1 MNKTMKQ
8 YKGKVLK
15 AMMMLLAVSFALA
28 GTSTLSSC
36 SSDDDP
42 FFTVSEDDNPRI
54 LNTNLADQ
62 KLNRKTKLN
71 LEIKVTPVHYT
82 TVTWLLD
89 GTQIYEGTT
98 IDQTLPLGNHELKI
112 VATTTK
118 GKSTSR
124 TLNVTVIPA
133 ADDPALGTN
142 AIELWVAPG
151 AETTI
156 HKCKNLGT
164 VTKVM
169 VGGKEVAF
177 EVLEEGTALKLTAPA
192 DLENGDY
199 AITLVDG
206 DGVEFPG
213 GTIKVTTEPR
223 LRPALGT
230 NAIEL
235 WVAPGAETTIHN
247 CKNLGTVT
255 KVMVGGKEVAFEVL
269 EEGTAL
275 KLTAPT
281 GLENGDYDIT
291 LVDGAGNQFPCGKIK
306 VTTEPRPSMETT
318 LWEGEF
324 AVTWGTPFEALK
336 ETFLSKVKAGT
347 ILRVYVDGKGQ
358 GTATTASWNNIL
370 TGKGGDIE
378 RGDIMVDGPAKWEFV
393 LTDLSIQLLKE
404 QWGLILVGNGYTVK
418 KVTIE

>member
-15 AMMMLLAVSFALA
+15 AMMMLLAVGFALA

-36 SSDDDP
+36 SSDDEP
-42 FFTVSEDDNPRI
+42 YFTVSEDDNPRI
-54 LNTNLADQ
+54 LNTDLADS
-62 KLNRKTKLN
+62 KIDRKTNYK

-89 GTQIYEGTT
+89 GTKIAEGTT
-98 IDQTLPLGNHELKI
+98 IDQPLPLGNHELKI

-124 TLNVTVIPA
+124 TLNVTVTPA

-142 AIELWVAPG
+142 AS
-151 AETTI
+151 
-156 HKCKNLGT
+156 
-164 VTKVM
+164 
-169 VGGKEVAF
+169 
-177 EVLEEGTALKLTAPA
+177 
-192 DLENGDY
+192 
-199 AITLVDG
+199 
-206 DGVEFPG
+206 
-213 GTIKVTTEPR
+213 
-223 LRPALGT
+223 
-230 NAIEL
+230 EL

-275 KLTAPT
+275 KLTTPT

-291 LVDGAGNQFPCGKIK
+291 LVDGEGNQFPCGKIK

-324 AVTWGTPFEALK
+324 AVTWSTPFEALK
-336 ETFLSKVKAGT
+336 ETFLSKVKVGT

-358 GTATTASWNNIL
+358 GTATTAWWNNIL
-370 TGKGGDIE
+370 TGKGGDKE
-378 RGDIMVDGPAKWEFV
+378 RGDFMVDGPATWEFV
-393 LTDLSIQLLKE
+393 LTDLSIQLLTE
-404 QWGLILVGNGYTVK
+404 QDGFLLVGDGYTVK

>member
-28 GTSTLSSC
+28 GTSSLSSC
-36 SSDDDP
+36 SSDDEP
-42 FFTVSEDDNPRI
+42 YFTVSEDDAPRI
-54 LNTNLADQ
+54 LNTDLADS
-62 KLNRKTKLN
+62 KIDRNTNYK
-71 LEIKVTPVHYT
+71 LEIRVTPVHYT

-98 IDQTLPLGNHELKI
+98 IDQKLPIGNHELKI

-118 GKSTSR
+118 GKTTSR
-124 TLNVTVIPA
+124 TLKVTVTPA

-142 AIELWVAPG
+142 AL
-151 AETTI
+151 
-156 HKCKNLGT
+156 
-164 VTKVM
+164 
-169 VGGKEVAF
+169 
-177 EVLEEGTALKLTAPA
+177 
-192 DLENGDY
+192 
-199 AITLVDG
+199 
-206 DGVEFPG
+206 
-213 GTIKVTTEPR
+213 
-223 LRPALGT
+223 
-230 NAIEL
+230 EL

-247 CKNLGTVT
+247 CKNLSTVT

-291 LVDGAGNQFPCGKIK
+291 LVDGEGNQFPGGTIK
-306 VTTEPRPSMETT
+306 VTTEARPSMENT

-324 AVTWGTPFEALK
+324 AVTWGTPFDALK
-336 ETFLSKVKAGT
+336 DTFLSKVKAGT

-358 GTATTASWNNIL
+358 GTAVTSWWNNIL
-370 TGKGGDIE
+370 TGKGDPE
-378 RGDIMVDGPAKWEFV
+378 RGDIMVDGPAKWEFE
-393 LTDLSIQLLKE
+393 LTDLSIQLLTE
-404 QWGLILVGNGYTVK
+404 QQGLLLVGDGYTVK

>member
-15 AMMMLLAVSFALA
+15 AMMMLLAVGFALA

-36 SSDDDP
+36 SSDDEP
-42 FFTVSEDDNPRI
+42 YFTASEDDNPRI
-54 LNTNLADQ
+54 LNTDLADS
-62 KLNRKTKLN
+62 KIDRKTNYK

-89 GTQIYEGTT
+89 GTKIAEGTT
-98 IDQTLPLGNHELKI
+98 IDQPLPIGNHELKI
-112 VATTTK
+112 VASTTK

-124 TLNVTVIPA
+124 TLKVTVTPA

-142 AIELWVAPG
+142 ASELWVAPG

-156 HKCKNLGT
+156 HKCKNLGI
-164 VTKVM
+164 VAKVM
-169 VGGKEVAF
+169 VGGK
-177 EVLEEGTALKLTAPA
+177 
-192 DLENGDY
+192 D
-199 AITLVDG
+199 
-206 DGVEFPG
+206 
-213 GTIKVTTEPR
+213 
-223 LRPALGT
+223 
-230 NAIEL
+230 
-235 WVAPGAETTIHN
+235 
-247 CKNLGTVT
+247 
-255 KVMVGGKEVAFEVL
+255 VAFEVL

-291 LVDGAGNQFPCGKIK
+291 LVDGEGNQFPGGTIK

-324 AVTWGTPFEALK
+324 AVTWDTPFKDLK
-336 ETFLSKVKAGT
+336 DTFLSKVKAGT
-347 ILRVYVDGKGQ
+347 ILRVYVDGKGK
-358 GTATTASWNNIL
+358 GTAATSWWNNIL
-370 TGKGGDIE
+370 TGKGDPE
-378 RGDIMVDGPAKWEFV
+378 RGDIPVDGPATWKFE
-393 LTDLSIQLLKE
+393 LTDLSIQLLTE
-404 QWGLILVGNGYTVK
+404 QQGLFIVGDGYTVK

>member
-15 AMMMLLAVSFALA
+15 AMMMLLAMSFALV

-54 LNTNLADQ
+54 LNTNLADR
-62 KLNRKTKLN
+62 KLDRKTKLN

-124 TLNVTVIPA
+124 TLKVTVIPA

-177 EVLEEGTALKLTAPA
+177 EVLEEGTS
-192 DLENGDY
+192 
-199 AITLVDG
+199 
-206 DGVEFPG
+206 
-213 GTIKVTTEPR
+213 
-223 LRPALGT
+223 
-230 NAIEL
+230 
-235 WVAPGAETTIHN
+235 
-247 CKNLGTVT
+247 
-255 KVMVGGKEVAFEVL
+255 
-269 EEGTAL
+269 L

-291 LVDGAGNQFPCGKIK
+291 LVDGEGNQFPCGTIK
-306 VTTEPRPSMETT
+306 VTTEPRPSIDPRPSMETT

-324 AVTWGTPFEALK
+324 AVTWGTPFDALK
-336 ETFLSKVKAGT
+336 DTFLSKVKAGT

-370 TGKGGDIE
+370 TGKGDPE
-378 RGDIMVDGPAKWEFV
+378 RGDIMVDGPATWKFE
-393 LTDLSIQLLKE
+393 LTDLSIKLLTE
-404 QWGLILVGNGYTVK
+404 QDGFLLVGDGYTVK

>member
-36 SSDDDP
+36 SSDDEP
-42 FFTVSEDDNPRI
+42 YFTVSEDDDPRI
-54 LNTNLADQ
+54 LNTDLADS
-62 KLNRKTKLN
+62 KIDRKTNYK

-89 GTQIYEGTT
+89 GNQIAEGNT
-98 IDQTLPLGNHELKI
+98 IDQALPVGEHELKI

-124 TLNVTVIPA
+124 TLKVTVTPA

-142 AIELWVAPG
+142 ASELWVAPG
-151 AETTI
+151 SETTI
-156 HKCKNLGT
+156 HNCKNLGT

-169 VGGKEVAF
+169 VGGKEVVI
-177 EVLEEGTALKLTAPA
+177 EILEEGTAMKLTAPA

-213 GTIKVTTEPR
+213 GTIKVTSEP
-223 LRPALGT
+223 
-230 NAIEL
+230 
-235 WVAPGAETTIHN
+235 
-247 CKNLGTVT
+247 K
-255 KVMVGGKEVAFEVL
+255 
-269 EEGTAL
+269 
-275 KLTAPT
+275 
-281 GLENGDYDIT
+281 
-291 LVDGAGNQFPCGKIK
+291 
-306 VTTEPRPSMETT
+306 PSMENV
-318 LWEGEF
+318 LWEGHHYVSWDLGEGDPNKSF
-324 AVTWGTPFEALK
+324 NKITKDQVAKWK
-336 ETFLSKVKAGT
+336 EGQT
-347 ILRVYVDGKGQ
+347 LRVYCSMKDDDAYHQIKL
-358 GTATTASWNNIL
+358 ATGW
-370 TGKGGDIE
+370 
-378 RGDIMVDGPAKWEFV
+378 W
-393 LTDLSIQLLKE
+393 TDLTSPYEFGEGNVVKFELTQDVLDKMAAEDGFIC
-404 QWGLILVGNGYTVK
+404 VGHGYYVD

>member
-15 AMMMLLAVSFALA
+15 AMMMLLAVGFALA

-36 SSDDDP
+36 SSDDEP
-42 FFTVSEDDNPRI
+42 YFTASEDDNPRI
-54 LNTNLADQ
+54 LNTDLADS
-62 KLNRKTKLN
+62 KIDRKTNYK

-89 GTQIYEGTT
+89 GTKIAEGTT
-98 IDQTLPLGNHELKI
+98 IDQPLPLGNHELKI

-124 TLNVTVIPA
+124 TLNVTVTPA

-142 AIELWVAPG
+142 AS
-151 AETTI
+151 
-156 HKCKNLGT
+156 
-164 VTKVM
+164 
-169 VGGKEVAF
+169 
-177 EVLEEGTALKLTAPA
+177 
-192 DLENGDY
+192 
-199 AITLVDG
+199 
-206 DGVEFPG
+206 
-213 GTIKVTTEPR
+213 
-223 LRPALGT
+223 
-230 NAIEL
+230 EL

-275 KLTAPT
+275 KLTTPT

-291 LVDGAGNQFPCGKIK
+291 LVDGEGNQFSGGKIK
-306 VTTEPRPSMETT
+306 VTTEPRPSMENT

-324 AVTWGTPFEALK
+324 SVTWDTPFDALK
-336 ETFLSKVKAGT
+336 DTFLSKVKAGT
-347 ILRVYVDGKGQ
+347 ILRVYVDGKGK
-358 GTATTASWNNIL
+358 GTAATSWWNNIL
-370 TGKGGDIE
+370 TGKGDPE
-378 RGDIMVDGPAKWEFV
+378 RGDIPVDGPATWKFE
-393 LTDLSIQLLKE
+393 LTDLSIQLLTE
-404 QWGLILVGNGYTVK
+404 QQGLFIVGDGYTVK

>member
-15 AMMMLLAVSFALA
+15 AMMMLLAVGFALA

-42 FFTVSEDDNPRI
+42 YFTVSEDDAPRI
-54 LNTNLADQ
+54 LNTDLADS
-62 KLNRKTKLN
+62 KIDRKTNYK

-98 IDQTLPLGNHELKI
+98 IDQTLPIGNHELKI

-124 TLNVTVIPA
+124 TLNVTVTPA

-164 VTKVM
+164 V
-169 VGGKEVAF
+169 
-177 EVLEEGTALKLTAPA
+177 
-192 DLENGDY
+192 D
-199 AITLVDG
+199 
-206 DGVEFPG
+206 
-213 GTIKVTTEPR
+213 
-223 LRPALGT
+223 
-230 NAIEL
+230 
-235 WVAPGAETTIHN
+235 
-247 CKNLGTVT
+247 

-281 GLENGDYDIT
+281 GLENGDYGIT
-291 LVDGAGNQFPCGKIK
+291 LVDGEGNQFSGGTIK

-324 AVTWGTPFEALK
+324 SVTWGTPFDALK
-336 ETFLSKVKAGT
+336 DTFLSKVKAGT

-358 GTATTASWNNIL
+358 GTAATSWWNNIL
-370 TGKGGDIE
+370 TGKGDPE
-378 RGDIMVDGPAKWEFV
+378 RGDIPVDGPATWKFE
-393 LTDLSIQLLKE
+393 LTDLSIQLLTE
-404 QWGLILVGNGYTVK
+404 QQGLFIVGDGYTVK

>member
-15 AMMMLLAVSFALA
+15 AMMMLLAVGFALA

-42 FFTVSEDDNPRI
+42 YFTVSEDDDPRI
-54 LNTNLADQ
+54 LNTDLADS
-62 KLNRKTKLN
+62 KIDRKTNYK

-98 IDQTLPLGNHELKI
+98 IDQTLPIGNHELKI

-124 TLNVTVIPA
+124 TLNVTVTPA

-142 AIELWVAPG
+142 AS
-151 AETTI
+151 
-156 HKCKNLGT
+156 
-164 VTKVM
+164 
-169 VGGKEVAF
+169 
-177 EVLEEGTALKLTAPA
+177 
-192 DLENGDY
+192 
-199 AITLVDG
+199 
-206 DGVEFPG
+206 
-213 GTIKVTTEPR
+213 
-223 LRPALGT
+223 
-230 NAIEL
+230 EL

-291 LVDGAGNQFPCGKIK
+291 LVDGEGNQFPCGTIK

-324 AVTWGTPFEALK
+324 AVTWETPFDKLK
-336 ETFLSKVKAGT
+336 DTFLSKVKVGT

-378 RGDIMVDGPAKWEFV
+378 RGDIMVDGPAKWEFK

-404 QWGLILVGNGYTVK
+404 QWGLLLVGNGYTVK

>member
-1 MNKTMKQ
+1 MKQ

-15 AMMMLLAVSFALA
+15 AMMMLLAMSFALV

-54 LNTNLADQ
+54 LNTNLADL
-62 KLNRKTKLN
+62 KLDRKTKLN

-124 TLNVTVIPA
+124 TLKVTVIPA

-142 AIELWVAPG
+142 AVELWVAPG

-177 EVLEEGTALKLTAPA
+177 EVLEEGTS
-192 DLENGDY
+192 
-199 AITLVDG
+199 
-206 DGVEFPG
+206 
-213 GTIKVTTEPR
+213 
-223 LRPALGT
+223 
-230 NAIEL
+230 
-235 WVAPGAETTIHN
+235 
-247 CKNLGTVT
+247 
-255 KVMVGGKEVAFEVL
+255 
-269 EEGTAL
+269 L

-291 LVDGAGNQFPCGKIK
+291 LVDGEGNQFPCGTIK
-306 VTTEPRPSMETT
+306 VTTEPRPSEPRPSMETT

-370 TGKGGDIE
+370 TGKGDPE
-378 RGDIMVDGPAKWEFV
+378 RGDIMVDGPATWEFK

-404 QWGLILVGNGYTVK
+404 QWGLILVGDGYTVK

>member
-1 MNKTMKQ
+1 MMNKTMKQ

-15 AMMMLLAVSFALA
+15 AMMMLLAVGFALA

-42 FFTVSEDDNPRI
+42 YFTVSEDDNPRI
-54 LNTNLADQ
+54 LNTDLADS
-62 KLNRKTKLN
+62 KIDRKTNYK

-89 GTQIYEGTT
+89 GKQIYEGTT
-98 IDQTLPLGNHELKI
+98 IDQTLPVGTHELKI

-124 TLNVTVIPA
+124 TLNVTVTPA

-142 AIELWVAPG
+142 AVELWVAPG

-164 VTKVM
+164 V
-169 VGGKEVAF
+169 A
-177 EVLEEGTALKLTAPA
+177 
-192 DLENGDY
+192 
-199 AITLVDG
+199 
-206 DGVEFPG
+206 
-213 GTIKVTTEPR
+213 
-223 LRPALGT
+223 
-230 NAIEL
+230 
-235 WVAPGAETTIHN
+235 
-247 CKNLGTVT
+247 

-291 LVDGAGNQFPCGKIK
+291 LVDGEGNQFSGGIIK
-306 VTTEPRPSMETT
+306 VTTEPRPSMENTI
-318 LWEGEF
+318 WEGEF
-324 AVTWGTPFEALK
+324 SVTWGTPFDALK
-336 ETFLSKVKAGT
+336 DTFLSKVKAGT

-358 GTATTASWNNIL
+358 GTAATSWWNNIL
-370 TGKGGDIE
+370 TGKGDPE
-378 RGDIMVDGPAKWEFV
+378 RGDIMVDGPATWKFE
-393 LTDLSIQLLKE
+393 LTDLSIQLLTE
-404 QWGLILVGNGYTVK
+404 QQGLFIVGDGYTVK

>member
-15 AMMMLLAVSFALA
+15 AMMMLLAVGFALA

-36 SSDDDP
+36 SSDDEP
-42 FFTVSEDDNPRI
+42 YFTVSEDDNPRI
-54 LNTNLADQ
+54 LNTDLADS
-62 KLNRKTKLN
+62 KIDRKTNYK

-89 GTQIYEGTT
+89 GTKIAEGNT
-98 IDQTLPLGNHELKI
+98 IDQALPVGEHELKI

-124 TLNVTVIPA
+124 TLKVTVTPA

-142 AIELWVAPG
+142 AVELWVAPD

-156 HKCKNLGT
+156 HNCKNLGT

-177 EVLEEGTALKLTAPA
+177 EILEEGTAMKLTAPA

-213 GTIKVTTEPR
+213 GTIKVTSEP
-223 LRPALGT
+223 
-230 NAIEL
+230 
-235 WVAPGAETTIHN
+235 
-247 CKNLGTVT
+247 K
-255 KVMVGGKEVAFEVL
+255 
-269 EEGTAL
+269 
-275 KLTAPT
+275 
-281 GLENGDYDIT
+281 
-291 LVDGAGNQFPCGKIK
+291 
-306 VTTEPRPSMETT
+306 PSMENV
-318 LWEGEF
+318 LWEGHHYVSWDLGDDDPNKKF
-324 AVTWGTPFEALK
+324 NLITKDQVAKWK
-336 ETFLSKVKAGT
+336 EGQT
-347 ILRVYVDGKGQ
+347 LRVYCSMKDDDAYHQIKLA
-358 GTATTASWNNIL
+358 TAW
-370 TGKGGDIE
+370 
-378 RGDIMVDGPAKWEFV
+378 W
-393 LTDLSIQLLKE
+393 TDLTSPYEFGEGNVVKFELTQDALDKMAAEEGFIC
-404 QWGLILVGNGYTVK
+404 VGHGYYVD

>member
-15 AMMMLLAVSFALA
+15 AMMMLLAVGFALA

-36 SSDDDP
+36 SSDDEP
-42 FFTVSEDDNPRI
+42 YFTVSEDDNPRI
-54 LNTNLADQ
+54 LNTDLADS
-62 KLNRKTKLN
+62 KIDRKTNYK

-89 GTQIYEGTT
+89 GKQIYEGTT
-98 IDQTLPLGNHELKI
+98 IDQTLPVGTHELKI

-124 TLNVTVIPA
+124 TLNVTVTPA

-142 AIELWVAPG
+142 AVELWVAPG

-164 VTKVM
+164 V
-169 VGGKEVAF
+169 A
-177 EVLEEGTALKLTAPA
+177 
-192 DLENGDY
+192 
-199 AITLVDG
+199 
-206 DGVEFPG
+206 
-213 GTIKVTTEPR
+213 
-223 LRPALGT
+223 
-230 NAIEL
+230 
-235 WVAPGAETTIHN
+235 
-247 CKNLGTVT
+247 

-291 LVDGAGNQFPCGKIK
+291 LVDGEGNQFSGGTIK

-324 AVTWGTPFEALK
+324 SVTWGTPFDALK
-336 ETFLSKVKAGT
+336 DTFLSKVKAGT

-358 GTATTASWNNIL
+358 GTAATSWWNNIL
-370 TGKGGDIE
+370 TGKGDPE
-378 RGDIMVDGPAKWEFV
+378 RGDIPVDGPATWKFE
-393 LTDLSIQLLKE
+393 LTDLSIQLLTE
-404 QWGLILVGNGYTVK
+404 QQGLFIVGDGYTVK

>member
-1 MNKTMKQ
+1 MMNKTMKQ

-36 SSDDDP
+36 SSDDEP
-42 FFTVSEDDNPRI
+42 YFTVSEDDNPRI
-54 LNTNLADQ
+54 LNTDLADS
-62 KLNRKTKLN
+62 KIDRKTNYK

-89 GTQIYEGTT
+89 GTQIAEGNT
-98 IDQTLPLGNHELKI
+98 IDQTLPVGNHELKI

-124 TLNVTVIPA
+124 TLNVTVTPA

-142 AIELWVAPG
+142 AVELWVAPG

-177 EVLEEGTALKLTAPA
+177 EVLEEGTS
-192 DLENGDY
+192 
-199 AITLVDG
+199 
-206 DGVEFPG
+206 
-213 GTIKVTTEPR
+213 
-223 LRPALGT
+223 
-230 NAIEL
+230 
-235 WVAPGAETTIHN
+235 
-247 CKNLGTVT
+247 
-255 KVMVGGKEVAFEVL
+255 
-269 EEGTAL
+269 L

-291 LVDGAGNQFPCGKIK
+291 LVDGEGVQFPCGTIK
-306 VTTEPRPSMETT
+306 VTTEPRPSIDPRPSMETT

-378 RGDIMVDGPAKWEFV
+378 RGDIMLDGPAKWEFK

>member
-1 MNKTMKQ
+1 MMNKTMKQ

-15 AMMMLLAVSFALA
+15 AMMMLLAVGFALA

-42 FFTVSEDDNPRI
+42 YFTVSEDDNPRI
-54 LNTNLADQ
+54 LNTDLADS
-62 KLNRKTKLN
+62 KIDRKTNYK

-89 GTQIYEGTT
+89 GTQIAEGNT
-98 IDQTLPLGNHELKI
+98 IDQTLPVGIHELKI

-124 TLNVTVIPA
+124 TLKVTVTPA

-142 AIELWVAPG
+142 AVELWVAPG

-169 VGGKEVAF
+169 VGAKEVAF
-177 EVLEEGTALKLTAPA
+177 G
-192 DLENGDY
+192 
-199 AITLVDG
+199 I
-206 DGVEFPG
+206 
-213 GTIKVTTEPR
+213 
-223 LRPALGT
+223 
-230 NAIEL
+230 
-235 WVAPGAETTIHN
+235 
-247 CKNLGTVT
+247 
-255 KVMVGGKEVAFEVL
+255 L

-281 GLENGDYDIT
+281 GLENGDYNIT
-291 LVDGAGNQFPCGKIK
+291 LVDGEGNQFPSGTIK
-306 VTTEPRPSMETT
+306 VTTEARPSMENT

-324 AVTWGTPFEALK
+324 AVTWSTPFDALK
-336 ETFLSKVKAGT
+336 DTFLSKVKAGT
-347 ILRVYVDGKGQ
+347 ILRVYVDGNGQ
-358 GTATTASWNNIL
+358 GTAATAWWNNIL
-370 TGKGGDIE
+370 TGKGDPE
-378 RGDIMVDGPAKWEFV
+378 RGDFTVDGPATWKFE
-393 LTDLSIQLLKE
+393 LTDLSIQLLTE
-404 QWGLILVGNGYTVK
+404 QDGFLLVGDGYTIK

>member
-15 AMMMLLAVSFALA
+15 AMMMLLAVGFALA

-36 SSDDDP
+36 SSDDEP
-42 FFTVSEDDNPRI
+42 YFTVSEDDNPRI
-54 LNTNLADQ
+54 LNTDLADS
-62 KLNRKTKLN
+62 KIDRKTNYKL
-71 LEIKVTPVHYT
+71 ETRVTPVHYT

-89 GTQIYEGTT
+89 GNQIYEGTT

-124 TLNVTVIPA
+124 TLNVTVTPA

-142 AIELWVAPG
+142 ALEL
-151 AETTI
+151 
-156 HKCKNLGT
+156 L
-164 VTKVM
+164 
-169 VGGKEVAF
+169 
-177 EVLEEGTALKLTAPA
+177 
-192 DLENGDY
+192 
-199 AITLVDG
+199 
-206 DGVEFPG
+206 
-213 GTIKVTTEPR
+213 
-223 LRPALGT
+223 
-230 NAIEL
+230 
-235 WVAPGAETTIHN
+235 VAPGAETTIHN
-247 CKNLGTVT
+247 CKNLGTVA

-291 LVDGAGNQFPCGKIK
+291 LVDGEGVQFPGGTIK
-306 VTTEPRPSMETT
+306 VTTEARPSMENT

-324 AVTWGTPFEALK
+324 AVTWGTPFDALK
-336 ETFLSKVKAGT
+336 DTFLSKVKAGT

-358 GTATTASWNNIL
+358 GTATTNWWNNIL
-370 TGKGGDIE
+370 TGKGDPE
-378 RGDIMVDGPAKWEFV
+378 RGDFMVDGPAKWEFE
-393 LTDLSIQLLKE
+393 LTDLSIQLLTE
-404 QWGLILVGNGYTVK
+404 QDGFLLVGDGYTVK

>member
-36 SSDDDP
+36 SSDDEP
-42 FFTVSEDDNPRI
+42 YFTVSEDDDPRI
-54 LNTNLADQ
+54 LNTDLADS
-62 KLNRKTKLN
+62 KIDRKTNYKM
-71 LEIKVTPVHYT
+71 EIKVTPVHYT

-89 GTQIYEGTT
+89 GNQIAEGNT
-98 IDQTLPLGNHELKI
+98 IDQALPVGEHELKI

-124 TLNVTVIPA
+124 TLKVTVTPA

-142 AIELWVAPG
+142 ASELWVAPG
-151 AETTI
+151 SETTI
-156 HKCKNLGT
+156 HNCKNLGT

-177 EVLEEGTALKLTAPA
+177 EILEEGTAMKLTAPA

-213 GTIKVTTEPR
+213 GTIKVTSEP
-223 LRPALGT
+223 
-230 NAIEL
+230 
-235 WVAPGAETTIHN
+235 
-247 CKNLGTVT
+247 K
-255 KVMVGGKEVAFEVL
+255 
-269 EEGTAL
+269 
-275 KLTAPT
+275 
-281 GLENGDYDIT
+281 
-291 LVDGAGNQFPCGKIK
+291 
-306 VTTEPRPSMETT
+306 PSMENV
-318 LWEGEF
+318 LWEGHHYVSWDLGEGDPNKSF
-324 AVTWGTPFEALK
+324 NKITKDQVAKWK
-336 ETFLSKVKAGT
+336 EGQT
-347 ILRVYVDGKGQ
+347 LRVYCSMKDDDAYHQIKL
-358 GTATTASWNNIL
+358 ATGW
-370 TGKGGDIE
+370 
-378 RGDIMVDGPAKWEFV
+378 W
-393 LTDLSIQLLKE
+393 TDLTSPYEFGEGNVVKFELTQDVLDKMAAEDGFIC
-404 QWGLILVGNGYTVK
+404 VGHGYYVD

>member
-15 AMMMLLAVSFALA
+15 AMMMLLAVGFALA

-42 FFTVSEDDNPRI
+42 YFTVSEDDNPRI
-54 LNTNLADQ
+54 LNTDLADS
-62 KLNRKTKLN
+62 KINRKTNYK

-89 GTQIYEGTT
+89 GTQIAEGTT
-98 IDQTLPLGNHELKI
+98 IDQPLPLGEHELKI

-124 TLNVTVIPA
+124 TLKVTVIPA

-142 AIELWVAPG
+142 ASELWVAPG

-156 HKCKNLGT
+156 HNCQNLGT

-177 EVLEEGTALKLTAPA
+177 E
-192 DLENGDY
+192 
-199 AITLVDG
+199 I
-206 DGVEFPG
+206 
-213 GTIKVTTEPR
+213 
-223 LRPALGT
+223 
-230 NAIEL
+230 
-235 WVAPGAETTIHN
+235 
-247 CKNLGTVT
+247 
-255 KVMVGGKEVAFEVL
+255 L

-291 LVDGAGNQFPCGKIK
+291 LVDGEGNQFSGGTIK
-306 VTTEPRPSMETT
+306 VTTEPRPSMENT
-318 LWEGEF
+318 LWEGHHYVSWDLGDGDPNKNF
-324 AVTWGTPFEALK
+324 NLITKDQVAKWK
-336 ETFLSKVKAGT
+336 EGQT
-347 ILRVYVDGKGQ
+347 LRVYCSMKDDDAYHQIKLA
-358 GTATTASWNNIL
+358 TAW
-370 TGKGGDIE
+370 
-378 RGDIMVDGPAKWEFV
+378 W
-393 LTDLSIQLLKE
+393 TDLTSPYEFGEGNVVKFELTQDTLDKMAAEDGFIC
-404 QWGLILVGNGYTVK
+404 VGHGYYVD

>member
-1 MNKTMKQ
+1 MKQ

-15 AMMMLLAVSFALA
+15 AMMMLLAMSFALA

-54 LNTNLADQ
+54 LNTNLADL
-62 KLNRKTKLN
+62 KLDRKTKLN

-124 TLNVTVIPA
+124 TLKVTVIPA

-177 EVLEEGTALKLTAPA
+177 EVLEEGTALKLTAP
-192 DLENGDY
+192 
-199 AITLVDG
+199 
-206 DGVEFPG
+206 
-213 GTIKVTTEPR
+213 
-223 LRPALGT
+223 
-230 NAIEL
+230 
-235 WVAPGAETTIHN
+235 
-247 CKNLGTVT
+247 
-255 KVMVGGKEVAFEVL
+255 
-269 EEGTAL
+269 
-275 KLTAPT
+275 T

-291 LVDGAGNQFPCGKIK
+291 LVDGEGNQFPCGTIK
-306 VTTEPRPSMETT
+306 VTTEPRPSEPRPSMETT

-370 TGKGGDIE
+370 TGKGDPE
-378 RGDIMVDGPAKWEFV
+378 RGDIMVDGPATWEFK

-404 QWGLILVGNGYTVK
+404 QWGLLLVGDGYTVK

>member
-1 MNKTMKQ
+1 M
-8 YKGKVLK
+8 GKVLK
-15 AMMMLLAVSFALA
+15 AWMMLFAMSLALA
-28 GTSTLSSC
+28 GTATLSSC

-42 FFTVSEDDNPRI
+42 YFTVSEDDDPRI
-54 LNTNLADQ
+54 LNTDLADS
-62 KLNRKTKLN
+62 KINRKTNYK

-98 IDQTLPLGNHELKI
+98 IDQTLPVGNHELKI

-124 TLNVTVIPA
+124 TLKVTVTPA

-169 VGGKEVAF
+169 VGGKEVDF
-177 EVLEEGTALKLTAPA
+177 EVLEEGTALKL
-192 DLENGDY
+192 
-199 AITLVDG
+199 
-206 DGVEFPG
+206 
-213 GTIKVTTEPR
+213 K
-223 LRPALGT
+223 
-230 NAIEL
+230 
-235 WVAPGAETTIHN
+235 
-247 CKNLGTVT
+247 
-255 KVMVGGKEVAFEVL
+255 
-269 EEGTAL
+269 
-275 KLTAPT
+275 APT

-291 LVDGAGNQFPCGKIK
+291 LVDGEGNQFSGGIIK
-306 VTTEPRPSMETT
+306 VTTEPRPSMENT

-324 AVTWGTPFEALK
+324 AVTWGTPFDALK
-336 ETFLSKVKAGT
+336 DTFLSKVKVGT
-347 ILRVYVDGKGQ
+347 ILRVYVDGNGQ
-358 GTATTASWNNIL
+358 GTATTAWWNNIL
-370 TGKGGDIE
+370 TGKGDPE
-378 RGDIMVDGPAKWEFV
+378 RNDFMVTGPATWEFE
-393 LTDLSIQLLKE
+393 LTDLSIQLLTE
-404 QWGLILVGNGYTVK
+404 QNGFLLVGDGYTVK